1 MKGGWGDGK
10 RCLFFFLSP
19 LLLLLLVIRAISM
32 LLSFLGMEFNDN
44 STEKSNLKWA
54 NIHSAQSYC
63 CCYYLCKEKCQLH
76 RKYCTIPTF
85 SPQGKGCNFEP
96 YSFLAPS
103 THVPPSPPLPF
114 VTQVMKTDREEKKE
128 EKCWQ
133 KNFIS
138 FFSSLLLT

>member
-1 MKGGWGDGK
+1 MEKGVFSSFCLPSSSSSLLYAPF
-10 RCLFFFLSP
+10 RCYFRSL
-19 LLLLLLVIRAISM
+19 AW
-32 LLSFLGMEFNDN
+32 N
-44 STEKSNLKWA
+44 STTFRQKKSYFRRV
-54 NIHSAQSYC
+54 NIHSTQSYC
-63 CCYYLCKEKCQLH
+63 CCYFLCKEKCQLH

-103 THVPPSPPLPF
+103 THVPPSPRLPF

-133 KNFIS
+133 KTLYLS
-138 FFSSLLLT
+138 FPPSS